1 MGQDVFNEKIGWKKT
16 LIIGFQHVLTM
27 CPGTIAVPLI
37 LASALGLSAE
47 ETAFLVSANFFTSG
61 IAILIQVLGIGKG
74 IGSKYPIILGSSFA
88 PLSPMIVIGQKYGM
102 ETLFGAIIASGIVI
116 FILSFFMDKILKLFP
131 QVVVGTFVTLIGIS
145 LAPTAVR
152 DLAGGEGAEG
162 FGEVQNI
169 ILGIG
174 VLLVIILIE
183 KYAKG
188 IWRSMSLLLGII
200 IGTIA
205 ASFFHMVDFTPIAEA
220 KIFQPVMPFY
230 FGLPKF
236 KVGPIVMMTIF
247 CIINMIQCIGV
258 FSVVDEITGI
268 HTDNRTKER
277 GIRGQAV
284 AQIFTGAFNSVPSTM
299 FNENVSLIDLTKVK
313 SRSVI
318 AAAGVMVV
326 IAGIFP
332 KISAI
337 ITAVPKCV
345 LGGATLALFGVI
357 TASGI
362 SILSK
367 VDFGADNN
375 FKIIGTSI
383 AIGVGATFAPE
394 IFSDMPEMLS
404 MVMSNGLFM
413 VSASAIILNLL
424 LNGKKA
430 LS

>member
-1 MGQDVFNEKIGWKKT
+1 MGQDIFDEKVDWKKT

-47 ETAFLVSANFFTSG
+47 KTAFLVSANFFTSG
-61 IAILIQVLGIGKG
+61 IAILIQVFGLGKW

-88 PLSPMIVIGQKYGM
+88 PLSPMIIIGQKYGM
-102 ETLFGAIIASGIVI
+102 QTLFGAIIASGVVI
-116 FILSFFMDKILKLFP
+116 FILSFFMDQILKLFP

-145 LAPTAVR
+145 LAPTAIR
-152 DLAGGEGAEG
+152 DLAGGEGTEQ
-162 FGEVQNI
+162 FGSISNLL
-169 ILGIG
+169 LGLC
-174 VLLVIILIE
+174 VLLIIILIE

-188 IWRSMSLLLGII
+188 IWKSMSLLLGII
-200 IGTIA
+200 IGTVIA
-205 ASFFHMVDFTPIAEA
+205 SIFHMVDFTPLAQA
-220 KIFQPVMPFY
+220 KVFQPIAPFY
-230 FGLPKF
+230 FGMPEF
-236 KVGPIVMMTIF
+236 KVGPIFMMTIF
-247 CIINMIQCIGV
+247 CVINMIQCIGV
-258 FSVVDEITGI
+258 FSVIDEITGI
-268 HTDNRTKER
+268 HTDNKTKER

-284 AQIFTGAFNSVPSTM
+284 SQIFTGAFNSVPSTM

-318 AAAGVMVV
+318 VAAGIMVV
-326 IAGIFP
+326 LAGIFP

-357 TASGI
+357 TSSGI

-367 VDFGADNN
+367 VNMGENNN

-383 AIGVGATFAPE
+383 AIGVGATFASE
-394 IFSDMPEMLS
+394 IFVNMPETLS

-424 LNGKKA
+424 LNGRKA